1 MSGRTVRLEVGKES
15 MAQPTK
21 VKDARP
27 AAHSEAHR
35 LLAKAKELAP
45 FFSAQAPHNEAKGSL
60 TDKTLSALREG
71 GFFSM
76 LVPRHFGGA
85 EIWPLEASEIFET
98 VCHADGATGW
108 VLIVTQVSLG
118 TVGAYLDLAAAQEI
132 FAKGIPLIA
141 GQGGPQGQA
150 IVDGRG
156 FRLSGRW
163 GYGSGVLHADYLYS
177 GAHVIENGKPRM
189 LPDGSGPD
197 VRVFIVPRREVVFH
211 DNWDV
216 LGLRATASVDYAMT
230 DVYVP
235 EEFSF
240 HPATT
245 KPKQGGNLYRISV
258 MGMVGIGH
266 ASYYLGVA
274 RRLLDELAKLA
285 TAKSGRPSVL
295 STPGGGESFQEQ
307 YGAAE
312 AKLRAAR
319 CLHARG
325 VERDRG
331 SDRKGSRALNAP
343 DHALPACPQSRL
355 DDGGGDRELCLQ
367 IRRRGRAARRTFA
380 ARLPRYPRGHA
391 AYPHL
396 TRSPARMRTRIARRG
411 ARRNLGSLW
420 PDRPFLTSVRPR
432 TG

>member
-1 MSGRTVRLEVGKES
+1 
-15 MAQPTK
+15 MAQPTQ

-27 AAHSEAHR
+27 AAHNEAQR
-35 LLAKAKELAP
+35 LLAKARELAP
-45 FFSAQAPHNEAKGSL
+45 FFSAQAAHNEAKGSL
-60 TDKTLSALREG
+60 TDKTVAALREG
-71 GFFSM
+71 GFFST

-85 EIWPLEASEIFET
+85 EIWPLEASEIFEALS
-98 VCHADGATGW
+98 HADGATGW

-118 TVGAYLDLAAAQEI
+118 SVGAYLDLAAAQEI
-132 FAKGIPLIA
+132 FANGIPLIA

-150 IVDGRG
+150 VVDGHG

-163 GYGSGVLHADYLYS
+163 GYGSGVLHADYLFS
-177 GAHVIENGKPRM
+177 GAAVVENGQPRM

-197 VRVFIVPRREVVFH
+197 IRVFIVPRREVVFY

-245 KPKQGGNLYRISV
+245 KPKQGGNLYKISV

-274 RRLLDELAKLA
+274 RSLLDELAKIA
-285 TAKSGRPSVL
+285 TAKSPRPSVL
-295 STPGGGESFQEQ
+295 SAKNGGESLHEQ

-319 CLHARG
+319 ALTREVWKDIEESIGTGHELSTRQTTLY
-325 VERDRG
+325 
-331 SDRKGSRALNAP
+331 KLALN
-343 DHALPACPQSRL
+343 HASMTAVEIANFAYKY
-355 DDGGGDRELCLQ
+355 GGGVALRAGALQRGFRDIHAGAQHILTSPVLLRECGRELLGAAQ
-367 IRRRGRAARRTFA
+367 GEIWGPYGLIGR
-380 ARLPRYPRGHA
+380 
-391 AYPHL
+391 
-396 TRSPARMRTRIARRG
+396 S
-411 ARRNLGSLW
+411 
-420 PDRPFLTSVRPR
+420 
-432 TG
+432 

>member
-1 MSGRTVRLEVGKES
+1 

-21 VKDARP
+21 VKGARP
-27 AAHSEAHR
+27 AAAGQAQP
-35 LLAKAKELAP
+35 LLAKARKLAP
-45 FFSAQAPHNEAKGSL
+45 FFSAQSAHNEAKGSL
-60 TDKTLSALREG
+60 TDKTLATLREG

-85 EIWPLEASEIFET
+85 ELWPLEASDIFET
-98 VCHADGATGW
+98 VSYADGATGW

-118 TVGAYLDLAAAQEI
+118 SVGAYLDLSAAQEV
-132 FAKGIPLIA
+132 FANGIPIIA

-150 IVDGRG
+150 VVDGRG

-163 GYGSGVLHADYLYS
+163 SYGSGVLHADYLFS
-177 GAHVIENGKPRM
+177 GAAVIQDGKPRM

-240 HPATT
+240 HPGTMT
-245 KPKQGGNLYRISV
+245 PKQGGNLYNVSV
-258 MGMVGIGH
+258 MGMVGFGH
-266 ASYYLGVA
+266 TSYYLGVS

-285 TAKSGRPSVL
+285 KGRSGRPSVL
-295 STPGGGESFQEQ
+295 SSVGGGESFQEQ

-312 AKLRAAR
+312 AKLRSVRAFM
-319 CLHARG
+319 
-325 VERDRG
+325 RDVWKEIEETI
-331 SDRKGSRALNAP
+331 DKGDELSTRQITLYKLALN
-343 DHALPACPQSRL
+343 HASSTAV
-355 DDGGGDRELCLQ
+355 DIANVAYKYGGGAALRAGPLQRGFRDIYAAAQHILTSPVLLRECGRELLGAAQ
-367 IRRRGRAARRTFA
+367 GEIWGPYGLIGR
-380 ARLPRYPRGHA
+380 
-391 AYPHL
+391 
-396 TRSPARMRTRIARRG
+396 S
-411 ARRNLGSLW
+411 
-420 PDRPFLTSVRPR
+420 
-432 TG
+432 